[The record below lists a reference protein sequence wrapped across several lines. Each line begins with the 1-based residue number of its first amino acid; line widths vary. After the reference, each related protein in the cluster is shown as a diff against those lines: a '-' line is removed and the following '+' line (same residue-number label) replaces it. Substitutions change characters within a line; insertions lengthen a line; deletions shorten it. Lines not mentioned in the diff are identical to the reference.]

1 MALGAMYP
9 TGTLG
14 EPRIDARVTDH
25 LVSHEAARV
34 LIMMRPVQGESGF
47 SHPVNQPGQFVQS
60 ILEGNGSTART
71 IGTLPMAVADVT
83 EEGIKRLGENPLIEA
98 IYLDEPQRTF
108 LHHSLPLM
116 KVDAVHESAI
126 RGSEYSIAIIDT
138 GVNYEHPFLKGKLQA
153 EACFSTRA
161 QDTITYTVESLC
173 PNKERVDTT
182 AGAGLHCK
190 VSESECSHGTH
201 VAGIALGRP
210 IEIDAMKFSGVADE
224 AGLISI
230 QVFTELKDEWACGGP
245 SKTPCVRAF
254 ISDQLN
260 ALDHVETLAKTH
272 QIAAV
277 NLSLGGSG
285 KQGHCDATDARAEV
299 INKLRAMG
307 IATVAASGNDGH
319 FNAVSDPACVS
330 SAITVGASKAQSIE
344 VNTNFS
350 NTSELVDFLAPGT
363 NVQSAVAEG
372 FDEKTGTSMAAP
384 HIAGVIGLLRSHV
397 PEATVDQMELAL
409 RTTARETKDP
419 RTNTVLYFPDVSK
432 AAQTLKLVKGEAAP
446 EILNT
451 REVDIAK
458 WLEAVRGSPRI
469 IVVFDEH
476 GTMQDANRYQEAL
489 RHVRT
494 RLGTE
499 TLVQASGKNRLIIE
513 NLEGFEA
520 TDLGYVIQQFGENTK
535 LYQDGLSSTQI
546 Q

>member
-1 MALGAMYP
+1 MAVVAVYP
-9 TGTLG
+9 AGTLG

-25 LVSHEAARV
+25 LLSHEAARV
-34 LIMMRPVQGESGF
+34 LIMMRPAQGETGF

-60 ILEGNGSTART
+60 ILEGNGSTAKT

-98 IYLDEPQRTF
+98 IYLDEPQRAF

-116 KVDAVHESAI
+116 NVDAMHETAI
-126 RGSEYSIAIIDT
+126 RGSEYSIAVIDT
-138 GVNYEHPFLKGKLQA
+138 GVNYEHPFLKEKLQA

-161 QDTITYTVESLC
+161 QDTIAYTVESLC

-190 VSESECSHGTH
+190 VNESECSHGTH

-210 IEIDAMKFSGVADE
+210 TESDTMKVSGVADK

-230 QVFTELKDEWACGGP
+230 QVFTKLKDKWVCGGP

-260 ALDHVETLAKTH
+260 ALDYVKTLAKTH

-285 KQGHCDATDARAEV
+285 KQGQCDATDARAEV

-363 NVQSAVAEG
+363 SVHSAVTEG

-384 HIAGVIGLLRSHV
+384 HIAGVIALLRSHV

-409 RTTARETKDP
+409 QATARETKDP
-419 RTNTVLYFPDVSK
+419 RTDTALHFPDVSK
-432 AAQTLKLVKGEAAP
+432 AAQALKLVRGGAAP
-446 EILNT
+446 EIPNT
-451 REVDIAK
+451 MEVDIAK
-458 WLEAVRGSPRI
+458 WLEAVGGAPRI
-469 IVVFDEH
+469 IVVLDEQR
-476 GTMQDANRYQEAL
+476 TIQDTNQYQEAL
-489 RHVRT
+489 RHVQA

-499 TLVQASGKNRLIIE
+499 TLVRTSGKNRLIIE

-520 TDLGYVIQQFGENTK
+520 ADLGYVIQQFGDNTK
-535 LYQDGLSSTQI
+535 LYQDGLGSTQI